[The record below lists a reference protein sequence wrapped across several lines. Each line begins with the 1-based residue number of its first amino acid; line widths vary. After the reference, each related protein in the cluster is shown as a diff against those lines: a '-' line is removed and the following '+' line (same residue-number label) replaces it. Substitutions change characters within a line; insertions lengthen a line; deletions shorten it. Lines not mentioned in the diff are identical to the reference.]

1 MVVSTEV
8 ATEQSQ
14 LQALQKLDEQCVQY
28 QLQGNYV
35 AALECMER
43 ALVLRRHFFGLD
55 STEVRESCKAV
66 SEMCNLLSMTFL
78 QQEKYTITLE
88 LLKKAE
94 ILTEHHPQERATT
107 LNNMACYYRRL
118 LYSNFAAE
126 P

>member
-55 STEVRESCKAV
+55 STE
-66 SEMCNLLSMTFL
+66 
-78 QQEKYTITLE
+78 
-88 LLKKAE
+88 
-94 ILTEHHPQERATT
+94 
-107 LNNMACYYRRL
+107 
-118 LYSNFAAE
+118 
-126 P
+126 